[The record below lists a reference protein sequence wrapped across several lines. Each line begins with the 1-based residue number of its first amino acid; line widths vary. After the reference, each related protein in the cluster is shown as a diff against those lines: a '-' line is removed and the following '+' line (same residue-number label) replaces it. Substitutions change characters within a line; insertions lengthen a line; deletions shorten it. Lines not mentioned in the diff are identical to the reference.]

1 MSDAASRDAG
11 PSDERSDERG
21 DEVRSPAVRS
31 DDAAESG
38 LPADFPVGA
47 LKDFQGP
54 EYRSEPMGLEATR
67 LMLQVQRGDDRA
79 FDTLVDGLRTRA
91 YHVAR
96 SMVGSPDDALEL
108 TQETFLKVYKARAT
122 FREGEHFLPWFHRI
136 LRNTCFS
143 FLRGAKRAKSLS
155 AMGAA
160 GQGDER
166 DFEIE
171 DLDNEPSGDLL
182 QNERSMEFWK
192 AFKSLSARDREML
205 ALRHFQELSYL
216 QIASTLGIPEGTVMS
231 RLFHARKRLRQTL
244 SPDLFQGFLGE
255 IAR

>member
-1 MSDAASRDAG
+1 MSAAAPTGGEDT
-11 PSDERSDERG
+11 P
-21 DEVRSPAVRS
+21 
-31 DDAAESG
+31 
-38 LPADFPVGA
+38 LPQDFPRGA
-47 LKDFQGP
+47 LKDFPAG
-54 EYRSEPMGLEATR
+54 EYRSEPMSLEATR

-79 FDTLVDGLRTRA
+79 FDTLVDGLRSRA

-122 FREGEHFLPWFHRI
+122 FREGERFLPWFHRI

-143 FLRGAKRAKSLS
+143 FLRGTRRARSLS
-155 AMGAA
+155 APAREG
-160 GQGDER
+160 GDDDR

-171 DLDNEPSGDLL
+171 DLDSLPAEDLL
-182 QNERSMEFWK
+182 QNERAMAFWN

-216 QIASTLGIPEGTVMS
+216 EIAATLGIPEGTVMS
-231 RLFHARKRLRQTL
+231 RLFHARKRLREKL

-255 IAR
+255 IGR

>member
-1 MSDAASRDAG
+1 VEPVNETD
-11 PSDERSDERG
+11 PVEDEDPG
-21 DEVRSPAVRS
+21 I
-31 DDAAESG
+31 
-38 LPADFPVGA
+38 PADFPVGA
-47 LKDFQGP
+47 LKDFPDP

-122 FREGEHFLPWFHRI
+122 FREGERFLPWFHRI

-143 FLRGAKRAKSLS
+143 FLRGSKKTRSLS
-155 AMGAA
+155 APGGSARED
-160 GQGDER
+160 GS
-166 DFEIE
+166 DFEIA
-171 DLDNEPSGDLL
+171 DLGMEPSVDLL
-182 QNERSMEFWK
+182 RNERALAFWN
-192 AFKSLSARDREML
+192 AFKGLPTRDREML

-216 QIASTLGIPEGTVMS
+216 EIASHLGIPEGTVMS
-231 RLFHARKRLRQTL
+231 RLFHARKRLREKL
-244 SPDLFQGFLGE
+244 SVDLFDGFLGD
-255 IAR
+255 IGR

>member
-1 MSDAASRDAG
+1 VTDVPDARPEEG
-11 PSDERSDERG
+11 Q
-21 DEVRSPAVRS
+21 
-31 DDAAESG
+31 ESA
-38 LPADFPVGA
+38 LPADFPLGA

-54 EYRSEPMGLEATR
+54 EYSSEPMGLEATR

-79 FDTLVDGLRTRA
+79 FDTLVDGLRSRA

-122 FREGEHFLPWFHRI
+122 FREGERFLPWFHRI

-143 FLRGAKRAKSLS
+143 FLRGTKRVRSLS
-155 AMGAA
+155 AIGAS
-160 GQGDER
+160 GREDER

-171 DLDNEPSGDLL
+171 DLDHEPSDDLL
-182 QNERSMEFWK
+182 QNERSIEFWK
-192 AFKSLSARDREML
+192 AFKGLSARDREML

-216 QIASTLGIPEGTVMS
+216 QIASTLGVPEGTVMS
-231 RLFHARKRLRQTL
+231 RLFHARRRLRERL
-244 SPDLFQGFLGE
+244 SPELFEGFLGE
-255 IAR
+255 TAR

>member
-1 MSDAASRDAG
+1 VS
-11 PSDERSDERG
+11 G
-21 DEVRSPAVRS
+21 DVP
-31 DDAAESG
+31 ESG
-38 LPADFPVGA
+38 EDTPLPQDFPRGA
-47 LKDFQGP
+47 LKDFPTG
-54 EYRSEPMGLEATR
+54 EYRPEPMSLEATR

-79 FDTLVDGLRTRA
+79 FDTLVDGLRSRA

-122 FREGEHFLPWFHRI
+122 FREGERFLPWFHRI

-143 FLRGAKRAKSLS
+143 FLRGTRRVRSLS
-155 AMGAA
+155 APGRE
-160 GQGDER
+160 GGDDDR

-171 DLDNEPSGDLL
+171 DLDALPAEDLL
-182 QNERSMEFWK
+182 QNERAMAFWN

-216 QIASTLGIPEGTVMS
+216 EIAATLGIPEGTVMS
-231 RLFHARKRLRQTL
+231 RLFHARKRLREKL

-255 IAR
+255 IGR

>member
-1 MSDAASRDAG
+1 MSGEGGEDT
-11 PSDERSDERG
+11 P
-21 DEVRSPAVRS
+21 
-31 DDAAESG
+31 
-38 LPADFPVGA
+38 LPQDFPRGA
-47 LKDFQGP
+47 LKDFPSG
-54 EYRSEPMGLEATR
+54 EYRSEPMSLEATR

-79 FDTLVDGLRTRA
+79 FDTLVDGLRGRA

-122 FREGEHFLPWFHRI
+122 FREGERFLPWFHRI

-143 FLRGAKRAKSLS
+143 FLRGTRRARSLS
-155 AMGAA
+155 APGRP
-160 GQGDER
+160 GEDDDR

-171 DLDNEPSGDLL
+171 DLDSLPAEDLL
-182 QNERSMEFWK
+182 QNERAMAFWG

-216 QIASTLGIPEGTVMS
+216 EIASTLGIPEGTVMS
-231 RLFHARKRLRQTL
+231 RLFHARKRLREKL

-255 IAR
+255 IGR

>member
-1 MSDAASRDAG
+1 VSAESRDASR
-11 PSDERSDERG
+11 PDDE
-21 DEVRSPAVRS
+21 
-31 DDAAESG
+31 ESK
-38 LPADFPVGA
+38 LPADFPPGA
-47 LKDFQGP
+47 LKDFPDP

-122 FREGEHFLPWFHRI
+122 FREGERFLPWFHRI

-143 FLRGAKRAKSLS
+143 FLRGSKRVRSLS
-155 AMGAA
+155 APS
-160 GQGDER
+160 GQGFDDDR
-166 DFEIE
+166 DFEIA
-171 DLDNEPSGDLL
+171 DLDSQPAEDLL
-182 QNERSMEFWK
+182 QNERGLEFWK

-231 RLFHARKRLRQTL
+231 RLFHARKRLREKL
-244 SPDLFQGFLGE
+244 SPELFQGFLGE
-255 IAR
+255 IGR

>member
-1 MSDAASRDAG
+1 MSDPGVNDDRED
-11 PSDERSDERG
+11 DDREDDDRG
-21 DEVRSPAVRS
+21 DKRA
-31 DDAAESG
+31 DDIHRENPVEAG

-47 LKDFQGP
+47 LKDFPDP

-155 AMGAA
+155 AMGA
-160 GQGDER
+160 GQDGER

>member
-1 MSDAASRDAG
+1 MTTESAHAPEETAR
-11 PSDERSDERG
+11 PDE
-21 DEVRSPAVRS
+21 
-31 DDAAESG
+31 DDPR
-38 LPADFPVGA
+38 LPADFPAHA
-47 LKDFQGP
+47 LKDFPDP

-108 TQETFLKVYKARAT
+108 TQETFLKVYKARAS
-122 FREGEHFLPWFHRI
+122 FREGERFLPWFHRI

-143 FLRGAKRAKSLS
+143 FLRGSKRVRSLS
-155 AMGAA
+155 APSGA
-160 GQGDER
+160 GFDDDR
-166 DFEIE
+166 DFEIA
-171 DLDNEPSGDLL
+171 DLDSQPAEDLL
-182 QNERSMEFWK
+182 QNERALEFWK

-231 RLFHARKRLRQTL
+231 RLFHARRRLREKL
-244 SPDLFQGFLGE
+244 SPELFQGFLGE
-255 IAR
+255 TGR

>member
-1 MSDAASRDAG
+1 MSNHARADGADG
-11 PSDERSDERG
+11 PDDEERPDEQAG
-21 DEVRSPAVRS
+21 DE
-31 DDAAESG
+31 AESG
-38 LPADFPVGA
+38 LPADFPAGA

-67 LMLQVQRGDDRA
+67 LMLQVQRGDDQA
-79 FDTLVDGLRTRA
+79 FDTLVDGLRSRA

-122 FREGEHFLPWFHRI
+122 FREGERFLPWFHRI

-143 FLRGAKRAKSLS
+143 FLRGSKRVRSLS
-155 AMGAA
+155 SVGSV
-160 GQGDER
+160 DRDEER

-171 DLDNEPSGDLL
+171 DLGQEPSADLL

-192 AFKSLSARDREML
+192 AFKGLSARDREML

-216 QIASTLGIPEGTVMS
+216 QIASTLDVPEGTVMS
-231 RLFHARKRLRQTL
+231 RLFHARRRLREKL
-244 SPDLFQGFLGE
+244 SPELFQGFLGE
-255 IAR
+255 IGR

>member
-1 MSDAASRDAG
+1 MTSG
-11 PSDERSDERG
+11 ETEREG
-21 DEVRSPAVRS
+21 DEER
-31 DDAAESG
+31 E
-38 LPADFPVGA
+38 LPADFPAGA
-47 LKDFQGP
+47 LKDFPDP

-79 FDTLVDGLRTRA
+79 FDTLVDGLRSRA

-122 FREGEHFLPWFHRI
+122 FREGERFLPWFHRI

-143 FLRGAKRAKSLS
+143 FLRGSKRVRSLS
-155 AMGAA
+155 APSGH
-160 GQGDER
+160 GIDDDR
-166 DFEIE
+166 DFEIA
-171 DLDNEPSGDLL
+171 DFDTQPADDLL
-182 QNERSMEFWK
+182 QNERSVAFWN

-216 QIASTLGIPEGTVMS
+216 EIASTLGIPEGTVMS
-231 RLFHARKRLRQTL
+231 RLFHARKRLREKL

-255 IAR
+255 IGR